1 MKKILLAC
9 LVLFVV
15 LPIHHAY
22 SFTYASKTV
31 IADHRLHLSS
41 ETYKVF
47 AWFGFTSG
55 LLNPG
60 DYATIS
66 GGPLTGEVRFDN
78 PYEWIAGYY
87 EFDYVWPEDDP
98 SILSAFSNQT
108 YTFKLY
114 DQLDNQIILDE
125 HPVTLKTGN
134 MQWLPLVDLT
144 VATSGGYTWLRWND
158 ITGYGLINNYRV
170 VLMNPDPSGPYALET
185 FIFVGGKDFYTFSYY
200 TEDLISEYGEV
211 TFRVEARQFEDVDP
225 DGWVLV
231 NRSSLLHTVS
241 APCECDL
248 NIDGRCDMQDW
259 LLFGEDWGRTDC
271 PIF

>member
-31 IADHRLHLSS
+31 IADHRLDLSS

-55 LLNPG
+55 LNPG

-66 GGPLTGEVRFDN
+66 GGLLTGEVTFDS

-87 EFDYVWPEDDP
+87 EFDYVWPEQDP
-98 SILSAFSNQT
+98 SILSDFSNQT

-114 DQLDNQIILDE
+114 DQDDHPIILDE
-125 HPVTLKTGN
+125 DPVTLKTGD
-134 MQWLPLVDLT
+134 MQWLPFVDLT
-144 VATSGGYTWLRWND
+144 VATSGGYTWLRWDD
-158 ITGYGLINNYRV
+158 ITGYGYINNYRV

-200 TEDLISEYGEV
+200 TENLISEYGEV
-211 TFRVEARQFEDVDP
+211 TFRVEARQFQEVEQDV
-225 DGWVLV
+225 WVLV
-231 NRSSLLHTVS
+231 NRSTLLHTVS

-248 NIDGRCDMQDW
+248 NIDGKCDMQDW

-271 PIF
+271 P